1 MGLPPV
7 IPSAGFCS
15 CSNLGQER
23 PPSTFTITQTQSSAQ
38 PRTVNFLPAHSGIS
52 AFPREI

>member
-38 PRTVNFLPAHSGIS
+38 PRMVNFLPAHSGIS
-52 AFPREI
+52 AFPRGI